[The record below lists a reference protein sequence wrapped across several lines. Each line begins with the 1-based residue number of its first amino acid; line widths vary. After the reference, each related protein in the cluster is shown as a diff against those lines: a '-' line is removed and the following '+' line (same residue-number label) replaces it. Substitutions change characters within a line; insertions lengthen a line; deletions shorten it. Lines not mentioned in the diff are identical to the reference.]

1 MTFPINAK
9 VRLLALKSMLS
20 AKLYEDKIVFIDTE
34 EITVPKTQVLEE
46 IISPFRNDK
55 LCFVTSSKVNENF

>member
-1 MTFPINAK
+1 
-9 VRLLALKSMLS
+9 MLS